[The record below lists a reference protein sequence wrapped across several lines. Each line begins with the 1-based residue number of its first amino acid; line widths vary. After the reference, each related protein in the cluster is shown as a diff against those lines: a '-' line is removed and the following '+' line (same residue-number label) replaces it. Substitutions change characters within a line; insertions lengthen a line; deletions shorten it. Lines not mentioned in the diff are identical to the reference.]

1 MIGKEI
7 RNEISFKSLF
17 NSLIIILTNKLFF
30 YVKKQ
35 KIK

>member
-17 NSLIIILTNKLFF
+17 NSLIILTNKLFF